1 MRRSTLQPLNF
12 GAHFL
17 LLLLKRLLQ
26 LRANGS
32 DFGVDTLRNERL
44 GLLNQSQT

>member
-1 MRRSTLQPLNF
+1 MRRSTLQPLDF

-26 LRANGS
+26 LRSNGS
-32 DFGVDTLRNERL
+32 DLSVHTLRNERL
-44 GLLNQSQT
+44 GLLNHRQT